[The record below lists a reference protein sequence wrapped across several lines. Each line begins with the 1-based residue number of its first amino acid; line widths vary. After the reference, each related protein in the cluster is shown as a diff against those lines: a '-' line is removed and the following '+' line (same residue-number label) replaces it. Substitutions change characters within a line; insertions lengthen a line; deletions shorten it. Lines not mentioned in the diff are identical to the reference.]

1 MRPMARPR
9 RNAVVRSRRFGL
21 SRMFK
26 RPQTYFAAALPLAIP
41 LVLATLTGVEPAAS
55 PSTNVRASLV
65 APLRYTD
72 LTAPSP
78 ATLPEHSML
87 LTVEE
92 DDTLD
97 AVLTAGGLSRPDANL
112 LTQEFA
118 KTIDLRR
125 LRPGHLLRFHHDPDG
140 TVDSVQMKVTGWGE
154 IDAVRTPDGF
164 DVTSHQAEPRSIDTV
179 VSAEIDTSLYD
190 ALRGAGEGPAL
201 VQQLV
206 DVFQWDIDFF
216 ALQKGDSFSVVVNKK
231 FAGSDPVGYGPI
243 VAARFVHE
251 GQTYQAFRQEMPDG
265 RADYYA
271 ANGTPLRKQFL
282 RAPLKFTRI
291 TSGFSKSRFHP
302 LLHVFRPHHGV
313 DYGAPTGTPVMTTA
327 DGVVISA
334 GYHGGEGNCVRIRH
348 SSRLE
353 TSYLHLSRFAKG
365 IRPGKQVVQGDV
377 IGYVG
382 MTGLATGPHLDY
394 RVTED
399 GKWLDPLK
407 LRSITPDPL
416 GGELLARFRAGVAA
430 LQPKLASPAQQLAEY
445 AAKRRALF

>member
-1 MRPMARPR
+1 
-9 RNAVVRSRRFGL
+9 
-21 SRMFK
+21 MFK

-41 LVLATLTGVEPAAS
+41 LVLATLTGAEPAAS
-55 PSTNVRASLV
+55 PSTTARAFA
-65 APLRYTD
+65 APLRYAD
-72 LTAPSP
+72 LVPPSP
-78 ATLPEHSML
+78 AALPEHSMIL
-87 LTVEE
+87 SVEE

-97 AVLTAGGLSRPDANL
+97 AVLIEGGLSKPDAAL
-112 LTQEFA
+112 LTQQFGRI
-118 KTIDLRR
+118 IDLRH
-125 LRPGHLLRFHHDPDG
+125 LHPGHLLRFHHDPAG
-140 TVDSVQMKVTGWGE
+140 AVDSVQMKVTGWGE
-154 IDAVRTPDGF
+154 IDAVRTPEGF
-164 DVTSHQAEPRSIDTV
+164 DVTSHQAEAHSIDTV

-206 DVFQWDIDFF
+206 DIFQWDIDFF

-243 VAARFVHE
+243 IAARFTHE
-251 GQTYQAFRQEMPDG
+251 GQTFQAFRQEMPDG
-265 RADYYA
+265 RAGYYA

-327 DGVVISA
+327 DGVVVSA

-348 SSRLE
+348 GSRLE

-365 IRPGKQVVQGDV
+365 IRPGKQVLQGDV

-394 RVTED
+394 RVMQD
-399 GKWLDPLK
+399 GQWLNPLK
-407 LRSITPDPL
+407 LRSITADPL
-416 GGELLARFRAGVAA
+416 GGEVLARFRASVAS
-430 LQPKLASPAQQLAEY
+430 LQPKLATPAQQLAEY
-445 AAKRRALF
+445 AAKRRVLF

>member
-1 MRPMARPR
+1 
-9 RNAVVRSRRFGL
+9 
-21 SRMFK
+21 MFK

-41 LVLATLTGVEPAAS
+41 IVLVALTGVEPAAA
-55 PSTNVRASLV
+55 PSTHLSASV
-65 APLRYTD
+65 AALRYTD
-72 LTAPSP
+72 LATAFT
-78 ATLPEHSML
+78 AALPEHSMI

-97 AVLTAGGLSRPDANL
+97 AVLTAGGLNRTDAAM
-112 LTQEFA
+112 LTREFG

-125 LRPGHLLRFHHDPDG
+125 LRPGHLVRLHHDPDG
-140 TVDSVQMKVTGWGE
+140 NVDSVQMKVTGWGE
-154 IDAVRTPDGF
+154 INAVRTPAGF
-164 DVTSHQAEPRSIDTV
+164 GVTSRPAETRAVDTI

-190 ALRGAGEGPAL
+190 AVRGAGEGSPL

-206 DVFQWDIDFF
+206 DIFQWDIDFF
-216 ALQKGDSFSVVVNKK
+216 ALQKGDSFCAVVNKK

-243 VAARFVHE
+243 AAARFTHE
-251 GQTYQAFRQEMPDG
+251 GQTFEAFRQEMPDG
-265 RADYYA
+265 RAGYYA
-271 ANGTPLRKQFL
+271 RNGTPLRKQFL
-282 RAPLKFTRI
+282 RAPLQFTRI

-302 LLHVFRPHHGV
+302 ILHVFRPHHGV
-313 DYGAPTGTPVMTTA
+313 DYGAPMGTPVMTTA
-327 DGVVISA
+327 DGVVVSA

-365 IRPGKQVVQGDV
+365 LRPGKQVMQGDV

-394 RVTED
+394 RLTD
-399 GKWLDPLK
+399 GGKWLDPLK

-416 GGELLARFRAGVAA
+416 SGELVQRFRANVNT
-430 LQPKLASPAQQLAEY
+430 LEPKLATPAQQLAEY